1 MSSHPPVLPLVPAKK
16 PRGLRADVLTVQ
28 QNLAATRSR
37 AQALILAG
45 AVVRDNGVRVNKAGE
60 LLPADCT
67 LQLKGQPNP
76 YVSRGG
82 LKLQAA
88 LQHFAVHGG
97 LSVQDALCL
106 DVGASTGGFT
116 DCLLQHGAAQVVALD
131 VGYNQLAYSLRQHP
145 QVVVIERLNIR
156 HATREQLPQPF
167 DVVVIDV
174 SFISLRTV
182 LPTLL
187 PFVRPGTH
195 LVALVK
201 PQFEVGRGNVGKS
214 GVVRD
219 AAARDAVLKTIS
231 EQATRLGLMDV
242 AAINSPIVGAKGNHE
257 FLLHGVFAHSGPEGT
272 KMP

>member
-1 MSSHPPVLPLVPAKK
+1 MPSHPPAVPTARAKK
-16 PRGLRADVLTVQ
+16 TRGVRADVLTVQ
-28 QNLAATRSR
+28 QSLAATRSR
-37 AQALILAG
+37 AQALILSG
-45 AVVRDNGVRVNKAGE
+45 AVVRDNGVRVEKAGE
-60 LLPADCT
+60 WLPADCT